1 MSEQAEQISGQ
12 PDSGHREPSFTASSS
27 ASSEPAAAAAETPVE
42 AKSPGLVPEQGADA
56 AEVSSPKAAAAK
68 VEAPRIPG
76 KLMIM
81 SPADRDWEH
90 DRATPEPQHEPSQS
104 LFGKR
109 RLAALAAVVA
119 LAAIAGGVIGGAAAT
134 IGLQHLSGSDAA
146 AATAAPAAN
155 PALEA
160 TVARVDSDIQAL
172 KSGIE
177 HASKT
182 SVGQLKQTNERLD
195 RLEKAQAEPLA
206 KLAKLSEAVEKLHA
220 PAPAPVA
227 TAAPAPAA
235 PKDVTGSVTPPAT
248 TAALKTDAKP
258 DTRADIKPD
267 TKPDVGRLPT
277 IDNWV
282 LRDVDRGGALIE
294 GRQGIF
300 EIYAGD
306 VVPGIGRVDAIRRQ
320 DGRWVVVTSKGLIVA
335 R

>member
-12 PDSGHREPSFTASSS
+12 PDSVHREPSFTASSA
-27 ASSEPAAAAAETPVE
+27 ASSGPVESAAETPVE
-42 AKSPGLVPEQGADA
+42 AESPGLVPEQGAEA
-56 AEVSSPKAAAAK
+56 GAK
-68 VEAPRIPG
+68 VEVPKADGRRMPG

-81 SPADRDWEH
+81 SPADRDWADDE
-90 DRATPEPQHEPSQS
+90 AGPKAQPEPSPS

-119 LAAIAGGVIGGAAAT
+119 LAAIAGAIGGAAAT
-134 IGLQHLSGSDAA
+134 IGLQHLSGSDAVVA
-146 AATAAPAAN
+146 AAAPAAN

-248 TAALKTDAKP
+248 SAGLKTDAKADTRA

-267 TKPDVGRLPT
+267 AKPEVGRLPT

-294 GRQGIF
+294 GRRGIF

-306 VVPGIGRVDAIRRQ
+306 VIPGIGRVDAIRRQ